1 MIIEIIPCL
10 SDNYSYLIHEKKLNT
25 VSIVDPSEFKTCD
38 EAIKKYKKLDF
49 ILNTHHHADHVG
61 ANLEL
66 KKKYNSKILGSDSDK
81 NRIPGIDIFLKENQK
96 QKIGNLEFEVI
107 FIPGHTKGH
116 IAFFFRKEKIAFTGD
131 TLFSLGCG
139 KIFEGT
145 HEEMFNSLNKIK
157 NLPPDTKIYCGHEY
171 TKTNLNFCLTYDPT
185 NILLKEKQVDILKK
199 LNSNQPTIP
208 STLGQE
214 IRTNIFLSCN
224 DFEIK
229 HNLGINN
236 SYEVESIV
244 DDNKNKYSRTIAT
257 FEPHENNL
265 ILFPAYMQHHVEQ
278 NQTDEDRI
286 SISFN
291 LL

>member
-38 EAIKKYKKLDF
+38 KAIKKYKKLDF

-107 FIPGHTKGH
+107 YIPGHTNGH
-116 IAFFFRKEKIAFTGD
+116 IAFFFSKEKIAFIGD

-139 KIFEGT
+139 RVFEGT
-145 HEEMFNSLNKIK
+145 HEDMFNSLNKIK

-171 TKTNLNFCLTYDPT
+171 TKSNLDFCLKYDSKNT
-185 NILLKEKQVDILKK
+185 FLKGKEIEIQKK
-199 LNSNQPTIP
+199 LSSNQPTIP
-208 STLGQE
+208 TTLGQE
-214 IRTNIFLSCN
+214 IKTNIFFRCN
-224 DFEIK
+224 DLEIR
-229 HNLGINN
+229 HTLGLKD
-236 SYEVESIV
+236 SSEAEVFSKLR
-244 DDNKNKYSRTIAT
+244 DLKD
-257 FEPHENNL
+257 
-265 ILFPAYMQHHVEQ
+265 
-278 NQTDEDRI
+278 
-286 SISFN
+286 SF
-291 LL
+291 

>member
-10 SDNYSYLIHEKKLNT
+10 SDNYSYLIHEKKFNT
-25 VSIVDPSEFKTCD
+25 ISIVDPSEFKSCD

-66 KKKYNSKILGSDSDK
+66 KKKYNSKILGSDIDK

-139 KIFEGT
+139 RVFEGT
-145 HEEMFNSLNKIK
+145 HEEMFISLNKI
-157 NLPPDTKIYCGHEY
+157 
-171 TKTNLNFCLTYDPT
+171 
-185 NILLKEKQVDILKK
+185 
-199 LNSNQPTIP
+199 
-208 STLGQE
+208 
-214 IRTNIFLSCN
+214 
-224 DFEIK
+224 
-229 HNLGINN
+229 
-236 SYEVESIV
+236 
-244 DDNKNKYSRTIAT
+244 
-257 FEPHENNL
+257 
-265 ILFPAYMQHHVEQ
+265 
-278 NQTDEDRI
+278 
-286 SISFN
+286 
-291 LL
+291 

>member
-10 SDNYSYLIHEKKLNT
+10 SDNYSYLIYEEKTNT
-25 VSIVDPSEFKTCD
+25 VSIVDPAEFESCD
-38 EAIKKYKKLDF
+38 KIINKYKKLDF

-66 KKKYNSKILGSDSDK
+66 KKKYDSKILGSKSDK
-81 NRIPGIDIFLKENQK
+81 DRIPGIDILLKENQK

-116 IAFFFRKEKIAFTGD
+116 IAYFFSKEKVVFTGD

-139 KIFEGT
+139 RIFEGT

-171 TKTNLNFCLTYDPT
+171 TKSNLNFCLAYDPY
-185 NILLKEKQVDILKK
+185 NNFLKEKEIDVLKRLK
-199 LNSNQPTIP
+199 SNQPTIP

-214 IRTNIFLSCN
+214 IKTNIFLRCN
-224 DFEIK
+224 DPEIK
-229 HNLGINN
+229 YTLGLNDSSEI
-236 SYEVESIV
+236 EVFSKLR
-244 DDNKNKYSRTIAT
+244 DLKDT
-257 FEPHENNL
+257 F
-265 ILFPAYMQHHVEQ
+265 
-278 NQTDEDRI
+278 
-286 SISFN
+286 
-291 LL
+291 

>member
-10 SDNYSYLIHEKKLNT
+10 SDNYSYLIHEKKFNT
-25 VSIVDPSEFKTCD
+25 ISIVDPSEFKSCD

-66 KKKYNSKILGSDSDK
+66 KKKYNSKILGSDLDK
-81 NRIPGIDIFLKENQK
+81 KRIPGIDIFLKENQK

-139 KIFEGT
+139 RVFEGT

-157 NLPPDTKIYCGHEY
+157 KLPPDTKIYCGHEY
-171 TKTNLNFCLTYDPT
+171 TKTNLNFCLTYDPANT
-185 NILLKEKQVDILKK
+185 LLKEKQVDILKK

-214 IRTNIFLSCN
+214 IETNIFLRCN
-224 DFEIK
+224 DPEIK
-229 HNLGINN
+229 HAIGLKD
-236 SYEVESIV
+236 SSELEVFSKLR
-244 DDNKNKYSRTIAT
+244 DLKDT
-257 FEPHENNL
+257 F
-265 ILFPAYMQHHVEQ
+265 
-278 NQTDEDRI
+278 
-286 SISFN
+286 
-291 LL
+291 

>member
-10 SDNYSYLIHEKKLNT
+10 SDNYSYLIHEKKFNT
-25 VSIVDPSEFKTCD
+25 ISIVDPSEFKSCD

-66 KKKYNSKILGSDSDK
+66 KKKYNSKILGSDLDK
-81 NRIPGIDIFLKENQK
+81 KRIPGIDIFLKENQK

-139 KIFEGT
+139 RVFEGT

-157 NLPPDTKIYCGHEY
+157 NLPHDTKIYCGHEY
-171 TKTNLNFCLTYDPT
+171 TKTNLNFCLMYDTT
-185 NILLKEKQVDILKK
+185 NTLLKEKQVDILKK

-214 IRTNIFLSCN
+214 IETNIFLRCN
-224 DFEIK
+224 DPEIK
-229 HNLGINN
+229 HAIGLKD
-236 SYEVESIV
+236 SSELEVFSKLR
-244 DDNKNKYSRTIAT
+244 DLKDT
-257 FEPHENNL
+257 F
-265 ILFPAYMQHHVEQ
+265 
-278 NQTDEDRI
+278 
-286 SISFN
+286 
-291 LL
+291 